1 MNQNF
6 AQQPSRAGRSLAA
19 IAGLLLLSGGLGLA
33 LTPGDDSASA
43 APQAIVKQVQAQSPT
58 ADAANSAAA
67 IVSWD
72 PSLEQDQVMLCAGP
86 PNCAPCPS
94 PAQLQNSPIKV
105 GVDSADPICE
115 GELHWNARRPIPW
128 QIFAQ
133 GEYVG
138 PARLQHVPEYRLRVD
153 DELEFVYRLTRNEM
167 TTPYR
172 LNVGDQ
178 VRVESLTDPNLN
190 RDLVIQPD
198 GSITVLLLG
207 QVHAARKTVT
217 ELTDLL
223 DQDYKRY
230 YKVPAITVTPLQV
243 NTKLEDL
250 RATVDSR
257 AGRGGQSQSVRVTP
271 EGTIQLPAIESV
283 PAQGLTLDELKR
295 EVDERYAQVV
305 DGIGVTPILTARAP
319 RYLYVLGE
327 VKTPGRFELVGP
339 TTVMQSI
346 ALAGGWNVGGNL
358 REVVIFRRAEDW
370 RLVATKVDIQG
381 ALYGKRPIPSDELWL
396 RDSDIVVVPKQPIL
410 WADEFIDLVF
420 TRGIYGVAPFNGI
433 SITFSDITTL

>member
-1 MNQNF
+1 MISRNF
-6 AQQPSRAGRSLAA
+6 VPNSLRASRSLVVV
-19 IAGLLLLSGGLGLA
+19 AGLLLATGGIGLA
-33 LTPGDDSASA
+33 LTPAMPEVAASRPSSVEAA
-43 APQAIVKQVQAQSPT
+43 APRPAVVTP
-58 ADAANSAAA
+58 AAYEATTEPAN
-67 IVSWD
+67 I
-72 PSLEQDQVMLCAGP
+72 QLCAGP
-86 PNCAPCPS
+86 TPCVPCPT
-94 PAQLQNSPIKV
+94 PAEVVTNPIMT
-105 GVDSADPICE
+105 GVDSNTPTCK
-115 GELHWNARRPIPW
+115 GELHWDSRRPIPW

-138 PARLQHVPEYRLRVD
+138 PARLQHVPEYRIRVD
-153 DELEFVYRLTRNEM
+153 DQLEFVYRLTRNEM

-172 LNVGDQ
+172 LNVGDEI
-178 VRVESLTDPNLN
+178 RLESLTDPNLN

-207 QVHAARKTVT
+207 QVHAARKTVV

-223 DQDYKRY
+223 DKAYKRY
-230 YKVPAITVTPLQV
+230 YKVPAITVTPLRV

-305 DGIGVTPILTARAP
+305 NGIGVTPILTERAP

-327 VKTPGRFELVGP
+327 VRTPGRFELVGP
-339 TTVMQSI
+339 TTVMQAI

-396 RDSDIVVVPKQPIL
+396 RDSDILVVPKQPIL
-410 WADEFIDLVF
+410 WADEFIELVF
-420 TRGIYGVAPFNGI
+420 TRGIYGVVPFNGI
-433 SITFSDITTL
+433 SISYNDVTAL

>member
-1 MNQNF
+1 MMNRIFVQH
-6 AQQPSRAGRSLAA
+6 SLRASRSLVAV
-19 IAGLLLLSGGLGLA
+19 AGLLLATGGLGLA
-33 LTPGDDSASA
+33 LTPATDESAPA
-43 APQAIVKQVQAQSPT
+43 AKTTAAVATAEVPQASPVAFET
-58 ADAANSAAA
+58 PAE
-67 IVSWD
+67 
-72 PSLEQDQVMLCAGP
+72 PSHVMLCAGP
-86 PNCAPCPS
+86 APCVPCPS
-94 PAQLQNSPIKV
+94 PAEMVTSPVMV
-105 GVDSADPICE
+105 GVDSADPTCN

-138 PARLQHVPEYRLRVD
+138 PARLQHVPEYRIRVD
-153 DELEFVYRLTRNEM
+153 DQLEFVYRLTRNEM

-172 LNVGDQ
+172 LNVGDE
-178 VRVESLTDPNLN
+178 VRLESLTDPNLN

-223 DQDYKRY
+223 DKEYKRY

-257 AGRGGQSQSVRVTP
+257 AGRGGQSQQVRVTP

-305 DGIGVTPILTARAP
+305 DGIGVTPILTERAP

-327 VKTPGRFELVGP
+327 VRTPGRFELVGP

-410 WADEFIDLVF
+410 WADEFIELVF
-420 TRGIYGVAPFNGI
+420 TRGIYGVVPFNGI
-433 SITFSDITTL
+433 SISYNDVTAL

>member
-1 MNQNF
+1 MNRYMAKHPF
-6 AQQPSRAGRSLAA
+6 RASRSLFA
-19 IAGLLLLSGGLGLA
+19 IAGLLLLSGILGLA
-33 LTPGDDSASA
+33 ITPAGKTADKPQ
-43 APQAIVKQVQAQSPT
+43 PQARPVAT
-58 ADAANSAAA
+58 APAVVHSGAALATHAT
-67 IVSWD
+67 
-72 PSLEQDQVMLCAGP
+72 PLEQGEIVLCGGP
-86 PNCAPCPS
+86 APCAPCPS
-94 PAQLQNSPIKV
+94 PAQMANDPIKV
-105 GVDSADPICE
+105 GVDSADPTCS
-115 GELHWNARRPIPW
+115 ELHWKARRPIPW

-133 GEYVG
+133 GEYIG
-138 PARLQHVPEYRLRVD
+138 PAREQHVPEYRLRVD

-172 LNVGDQ
+172 LNVGDEI
-178 VRVESLTDPNLN
+178 RLESLTDPNLN

-217 ELTDLL
+217 ELTELL
-223 DQDYKRY
+223 DKDYKRY
-230 YKVPAITVTPLQV
+230 YKVPAITVTPLRV

-339 TTVMQSI
+339 TTVMQAIS
-346 ALAGGWNVGGNL
+346 LAGGWNVGGNL

-370 RLVATKVDIQG
+370 RLVATKVDIRG
-381 ALYGKRPIPSDELWL
+381 ALYGQRPIPSDELWL

-410 WADEFIDLVF
+410 WADEFIELVF

-433 SITFSDITTL
+433 SVTFSDITAL